1 MKKYVPSAEEYQA
14 ILEAIKVNRDKLV
27 DRRLPVLKYRYE
39 RMPDQKIAEITGYHI
54 KRIGQICKEYKD
66 QGLEIFAKKKYGGNH
81 RSLSESKER
90 EILAEFEKKAEDGQI
105 ITVHEIK
112 EAFDKRLGKDTGR
125 VYVYM
130 VLRRHQWRKVMP
142 RARHPKKASEEA
154 IEASKKLTT
163 M

>member
-1 MKKYVPSAEEYQA
+1 MKKYMLSAEEYQA
-14 ILEAIKVNRDKLV
+14 VLSAIKVNRDKLV
-27 DRRLPVLKYRYE
+27 DRRLRVLKYRYE
-39 RMPDQKIAEITGYHI
+39 GLSDQQIAEITGYHE
-54 KRIGQICKEYKD
+54 KRISQICKEYKE
-66 QGLEIFAKKKYGGNH
+66 QGLEVFAKKKYGGNH
-81 RSLSESKER
+81 RSLSESEER
-90 EILAEFEKKAEDGQI
+90 EILAEFEKKAEAGQI

>member
-1 MKKYVPSAEEYQA
+1 M
-14 ILEAIKVNRDKLV
+14 
-27 DRRLPVLKYRYE
+27 
-39 RMPDQKIAEITGYHI
+39 
-54 KRIGQICKEYKD
+54 
-66 QGLEIFAKKKYGGNH
+66 
-81 RSLSESKER
+81 SESEER
-90 EILAEFEKKAEDGQI
+90 EILAEFEKKAEAGKI

-154 IEASKKLTT
+154 IEAAKKLTT